1 MFYKRKNGE
10 KSWFKNSYQEV
21 AVYRAKAYFLLRK
34 IKSNSLILSC
44 LIKLFFV
51 YCIDYQII
59 KQYEKR

>member
-1 MFYKRKNGE
+1 MILIISTE
-10 KSWFKNSYQEV
+10 IDVSTHQV
-21 AVYRAKAYFLLRK
+21 IRAKAYFLLRK

-51 YCIDYQII
+51 YCIDYQTI